1 VILRLAIRSL
11 AVRPWR
17 TAVLAAG
24 FGLGI
29 GVMVA
34 LLGVGEVIIEQA
46 HAPALQGG
54 GDLVVSGAFGPI
66 ESARYVLANVLG
78 SREIRSRLVA
88 TSPTRRAT
96 LYLSRPDGPIA
107 VSARGG
113 LPSLA
118 RAVGDP
124 EVAHLPAW
132 TDEPRD
138 ASWSHP
144 QPTDILR
151 AMDRF
156 HPVPRLDESGGSAGF
171 SAASWAEWLYF
182 NGRSAD
188 GSLRFYLTFLVGPP
202 ATDGQCATVVRLQL
216 DRNGRST
223 NYSAAGMVDAAT
235 LLAHAPDLDIEGNQV
250 RLLNSHYRLRLAL
263 AQESASQSSPE
274 LAAPGPKLPAPS
286 REPPAPSHQ
295 PHLEGDFV
303 LDASAGRSLPPAAIH
318 GARGWV
324 SGYVVPV
331 LSGAV
336 RGSLRIGGETVSL
349 DGAVGYHDHNWGFWE
364 GVRWQWG
371 QVAHDDVSI
380 VFGRV
385 FPPAAVADP
394 DRVPGFLALLGPSG
408 PLGFS
413 ADVTI
418 AERANTA
425 GTPSGM
431 TIQARG
437 PRIDVRLTLSV
448 EESVTTL
455 MSLTRVPGG
464 AAMNFVQLGGTFRV
478 DGRAADRALAFTA
491 RGAAETFRATR

>member
-1 VILRLAIRSL
+1 MILRLALRSL

-29 GVMVA
+29 AVMVA

-46 HAPALQGG
+46 HAPALRGG

-78 SREIRSRLVA
+78 SPEIRSRHIA
-88 TSPTRRAT
+88 ASPTRRAT
-96 LYLSRPDGPIA
+96 VYLIKPDGPIA
-107 VSARGG
+107 VAARGG
-113 LPSLA
+113 IPSLE

-124 EVAHLPAW
+124 EIAGLRSW
-132 TDEPRD
+132 TDKPRD
-138 ASWSHP
+138 ATWSQPH
-144 QPTDILR
+144 PTDILR

-156 HPVPRLDESGGSAGF
+156 HPVPQLDESDGTAGF
-171 SAASWAEWLYF
+171 SATSWAEWLYF
-182 NGRSAD
+182 NGRSSD
-188 GSLRFYLTFLVGPP
+188 GSVRFYLTFLVGPP
-202 ATDGQCATVVRLQL
+202 ATDGQRAARVRLQL

-223 NYSAAGMVDAAT
+223 NYSAAAMVDGAA
-235 LLAHAPDLDIEGNQV
+235 LLTRAPDLDIAGNTV
-250 RLLNSHYRLRLAL
+250 RLVNSEYRLRLAL
-263 AQESASQSSPE
+263 TREHAAQPPAV
-274 LAAPGPKLPAPS
+274 GPQPSAPS
-286 REPPAPSHQ
+286 PR
-295 PHLEGDFV
+295 LEGDLV
-303 LDASAGRSLPPAAIH
+303 LEASPGRSLPPAAIH

-336 RGSLRIGGETVSL
+336 GGSLRIGGEVVSL
-349 DGAVGYHDHNWGFWE
+349 DGAIGYHDHNWGFWE

-385 FPPAAVADP
+385 FPPGSVADP
-394 DRVPGFLALLGPSG
+394 NRVPGFLALLGPSG

-413 ADVTI
+413 TDVTI
-418 AERANTA
+418 AERANTV

-455 MSLTRVPGG
+455 MPLTQLPGG

-478 DGRAADRALAFTA
+478 DGRAVDRALAFTA